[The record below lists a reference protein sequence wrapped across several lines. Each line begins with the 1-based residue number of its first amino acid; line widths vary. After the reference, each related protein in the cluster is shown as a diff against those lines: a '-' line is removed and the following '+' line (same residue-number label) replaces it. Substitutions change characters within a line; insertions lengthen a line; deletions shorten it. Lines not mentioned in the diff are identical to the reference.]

1 MKKTLM
7 TSRKL
12 LLSLPVLLVLWLTTW
27 TTQASACA
35 LEQSANYMVM
45 LQGSNKLN
53 IKLPLYDKESSD
65 CWLVEGIVY
74 IQIEGEQ
81 KETLFH
87 CESEHDIS
95 SDDYAPFITC
105 YAGVEGTM
113 VLSRSRGFSQ
123 VTIGGNSTK
132 ELCPCL
138 ENLEYALVDLTWTV
152 PSKYRGK
159 TVTISWYIHHDGNTG
174 EADKTISIKAT
185 TLTIPT
191 APDEIV
197 PTVMDP
203 IIAFD
208 ASRPNQ
214 MMVPYMMA
222 TTNIEDIWAY
232 YYYYNTASSSFMP
245 KMVPLD
251 KTKTS
256 DFLYLPANERFKS
269 FHVTAKYKN
278 SEGNEVTTYG
288 TDIDLPLLHHAKNLS
303 ASLMENGHVEVK
315 WNIEY
320 PEWKDLSDNDTWEIQ
335 RNLSGSPNNTQW
347 MTVGQVEYNPKA
359 TQYTFEDE
367 SFLVSY
373 EGQRVYYRVRR
384 VVTAVWNWCD
394 GSGYAQTVLSDI
406 PALPAI
412 TSGTVSRA
420 GNWTDSSHGVTVHFN
435 MGWPA
440 DACVLRNADDW
451 KNFAQRVN
459 NGEQVDAIMVAD
471 IDLGTEALTMVGT
484 SSAPYRGTFE
494 GNGHTLTFNPPTIN
508 ENYAAPFRYVG
519 DATISNLHTKGV
531 VTTSGKY
538 AAGLVAYV
546 ARSSTLNIENCIA
559 SVNLKSTVSDEANIG
574 GLVAFAMLST
584 QVNIKN
590 SLFDGSIEGANS
602 HHNGGLVGFSYGAVS
617 IHNCL
622 FAPSKLDTSLEGCE
636 TFARMQNKS
645 LLSISNSAYTA
656 TYGSV
661 PTSGVTDAKTLSA
674 SEQRNLLGDAWTV
687 SGDKAVPIVQ
697 HTSNSFTTLLWDNL
711 AKVVLNI
718 DKLVGDEV
726 RYTERHELTD
736 DERTKGVVNI
746 DLKTAC
752 VDHRFRMTV
761 ERANSKLPVST
772 AEDTPIEK
780 TETGED
786 AIYRFDNN
794 VVLSLAKVDTLQ
806 NGVKL
811 SWEAERG
818 QADYYRILRYDKMT
832 PEVVDTLQTGY
843 TETTYVDYT
852 VRPQHSYMFIIEG
865 VTQCEGD
872 NISKVTV
879 EGGCR
884 PTGMVRGYV
893 RLPNG
898 TGLPGYTVTAQPV
911 GDITGAEVRT
921 CVTDKTGF
929 FQIDSL
935 VYAKYGEYMLS
946 VSDPT
951 GEASFTS
958 QSVVFDDNVNLQVNV
973 NFTQP
978 NYYIFSGYVLY
989 EGSSIPV
996 SDVHFLR
1003 DGQEVVNASGKPV
1016 TTDNHGAFSVSVPQG
1031 SHQIQI
1037 VKNGHVFKDQGFFIT
1052 PDAKPDST
1060 WHNWT
1065 KSVSEVYLW
1074 DQTKVTLHGR
1084 VVGGKDQGEL
1094 KLGES
1099 LSKNNLGDDLTLVFQ
1114 LEGDNT
1120 SWMVRDQLDGSV
1132 TERHETIA
1140 HGKSDTT
1147 LVDTYRHRIVIHP
1160 DVKTGEYQLPLY
1172 PVKYKVTEIYAKGY
1186 PTLFQTG
1193 MVSETLDL
1201 NHCLNGDTAVYNR
1214 IYHSE
1219 PTLDIWQFTG
1229 SNDNYYGIKQY
1240 TSMDVTGRRD
1250 TIQVWHD
1257 GRYALGYPVFVAGAS
1272 VPMVLS
1278 AREEYRYNNEQ
1289 LGTLD
1294 VVQLNSGKVIINNG
1308 LIASDHSETLELDD
1322 DGQATYV
1329 FTPQN
1334 ATYMLRDDMALRT
1347 LKMTLLY
1354 DGSYYDIKPINAF
1367 IMASRP
1373 RSEGRRI
1380 VAGRNTHLIDILRDP
1395 PGGASYSYI
1404 ESGSKFSY
1412 SYSADL
1418 TIMGGVDL
1426 SLGVGYGSNFYT
1438 GVVAGGLVGA
1448 GTEAGAI
1455 SSSTNIGTLT
1465 YSLVSGKYQDWIYNY
1480 EFETKE
1486 RISTSSNVREI
1497 GANSDVYIGM
1507 TDDVI
1512 VEDALAVRMVNSKGL
1527 ELLRPGM
1534 GGTTVVDGHEYKV
1547 TGTTEVLARGWDETK
1562 KDSIFLIRDE
1572 VMQFS
1577 TKIHS
1582 TFVHSQHYL
1591 VEELIPNLIRQR
1603 DDMLL
1608 DYTATN
1614 DYAQTLAN
1622 QQKSPVYVSKVPID
1636 DAKFGGKG
1644 YYTVF
1649 YPQGEPNTWNDSIQ
1663 ALNNEIMT
1671 WAGFIKVNEK
1681 EKLEARELV
1690 KVYDFDGASSVDYSE
1705 TFTTNAGMHR
1715 YIQLPTSVNV
1725 GGGNFGG
1732 TIQPN
1737 PGHTT
1742 QSGGLLSTSVD
1753 FVAGGAKFTFGIS
1766 PVFNFDFNYKNGVDS
1781 TLTKTVGFKM
1791 ACSRR
1796 SNLSVAVYHENPQE
1810 EAYYNELKETGSW
1823 DGIYYSHVEEN
1834 LKNIYNGRP
1843 GSSNT
1848 TSYIANTSLVPRCR
1862 NLVFRTLGGAT
1873 ASPWE
1878 DEVRTILYNPGT
1890 ILDQKTMEIDKLR
1903 IWAKEASVS
1912 NVPYGEPARFTIYM
1926 TNESEFP
1933 DRVTRDL
1940 KYYLE
1945 DATNAGGAKVLVDG
1959 FPLTVSGIDLWL
1971 EPNTVIEKQIEVYAG
1986 AGYDYEN
1993 IGISLFNTED
2003 ALLDS
2008 KRVKTVS
2015 LSAHFVP
2022 AAGPVSISKPGDK
2035 WVVNTESAY
2044 DEEEKAYYL
2053 PVHID
2058 GFDVNFRNFDHIE
2071 LQYKLST
2078 QGDKDWVNICS
2089 YYRDNEEGRALM
2101 NQASGERQLIKSEGH
2116 IDAAFYGE
2124 KDPIEQYYDLRAVTY
2139 CRQGSGYLT
2148 RSSNILTGIK
2158 DTRRPQLF
2166 GTPQPVD
2173 GILDIGD
2180 DIILRFSEPIAGNY
2194 LSAVNN
2200 FEVKGHTNSTNIS
2213 LSSALRFNG
2222 QEIQMGF
2229 AQSPRDLSGRSFTI
2243 DLMLNPDKDGKSK
2256 TFFTHGENDHLLELG
2271 LTADDRLTAALSYD
2285 LNVEPTVF
2293 TATTPCKFD
2302 GLREVFCVFDA
2313 DTEKGTTDITFYD
2326 GNNQVG
2332 AFTYPRLYEG
2342 NGDVAIGHSTYY
2354 NLLKSDENYSGEML
2368 EFRLW
2373 NRALTTAEMNS
2384 YRQKQLRGSELGL
2397 LDNYPLS
2404 EGDGNYSYNRAAGG
2418 SDMTL
2423 VGHTWKI
2430 PNGIAMKLDGEKGF
2444 RLNSNPF
2451 NRFAHEDYTL
2461 MFKFRTTSDNGTLLA
2476 NGRATTEDGAK
2487 SHFRFYTEKGLLN
2500 LNLSGLNVNSQKG
2513 VNDGQWH
2520 QAVLTVNRSRNVGCL
2535 YLDEKLTNSFAVDT
2549 LGGIS
2554 GNLLAAGA
2562 TYVDASTVEN
2572 PANGHIDEIAM
2583 YEMALSE
2590 NVIRNNASATPT
2602 GEEMG
2607 LMAYLSFSESKRQAD
2622 NTMRLM
2628 PSGVSLRR
2636 YKDLIT
2642 GELTAQRD
2650 TIVAQNVVER
2660 LYDRQVFAPMH
2671 DKQEQENIRFSYVAD
2686 GKDLLMNLDVPEAT
2700 IEKSNI
2706 SIVVKGV
2713 TDLQGNQMASPVM
2726 MDLYV
2731 YRNPL
2736 RWKNKHLALTSRY
2749 GEELTFTATI
2759 QNLSGKLHSYE
2770 LQGLPTWM
2778 KASTLS
2784 GTIGAQDEETITFS
2798 ISPYTNIG
2806 NFEEIIYM
2814 MSDEGMSEPLP
2825 VSLKVRGETPDW
2837 AVDEALLRAN
2847 ISMSL
2852 IAQVKID
2859 GNVARDSEDML
2870 AVFNDSHRLLGV
2882 AHLTADQ
2889 TGGANDGLA
2898 FVNIYNSDYAHVTL
2912 SFEYFDASQGII
2924 YKVQPASGT
2933 LTFQR
2938 NTVLGTTTDPVVLE
2952 AGRYGDKVQAIPLKK
2967 GWNWVS
2973 FNVRPAD
2980 GSTVGQLL
2988 NNATK
2993 WQVGDALE
3001 AERDNGSLSLLSYK
3015 AVRNPNDPNTPLYAW
3030 DCADEVV
3037 KINPTKM
3044 YRFYSSNDKMGYIA
3058 GADDYLGITV
3068 KKGWNR
3074 IGFMSNINLPLS
3086 KALADYAEQGSAG
3099 DIVKSQSEFAVLT
3112 VDATGNKS
3120 WRGTLDFLRVGEGYM
3135 LKRNA
3140 DGEATF
3146 FYPYYYS
3153 DSQYSSRGAAP
3164 ARRAP
3169 AYENV
3174 SGTSMTVV
3182 AVADGVEVLPGDRLT
3197 AYRGA
3202 EVCGVAEADGEGLFF
3217 LSVGDTD
3224 QAASSRLL
3232 FTIERDDEMVAT
3244 STTTQMDYQAH
3255 AALGTPNEPT
3265 AIRFLAADSLDAD
3278 GWYTLSGVKLDR
3290 RPRQSGVYIHHRQ
3303 KVVIQ

>member
-1 MKKTLM
+1 MNKNLM
-7 TSRKL
+7 TAKVKDRFQL
-12 LLSLPVLLVLWLTTW
+12 LPMLLVMLLTSW
-27 TTQASACA
+27 ASKASACE
-35 LEQSANYMVM
+35 LEQTYNYMVM
-45 LQGSNKLN
+45 LQGSDKMS
-53 IKLPLYDKESSD
+53 IKLPLYDKEGID
-65 CWLVEGIVY
+65 CWMVEGIVY
-74 IQIEGEQ
+74 IQIDGQER
-81 KETLFH
+81 ETLFH
-87 CESEHDIS
+87 CESEKNID
-95 SDDYAPFITC
+95 SDDYCPLIYC
-105 YAGVEGTM
+105 YKGVDGTM
-113 VLSRSRGFSQ
+113 VLNRARGYSKMN
-123 VTIGGNSTK
+123 IGMATTRGV
-132 ELCPCL
+132 CPCE
-138 ENLEYALVDLTWTV
+138 ENKQYALVDLMWEI
-152 PSKYRGK
+152 PDKYRGK
-159 TVTISWYIHHDGNTG
+159 SVKISWYIHHDGNTVA
-174 EADKTISIKAT
+174 EANKTINIQSSSF
-185 TLTIPT
+185 TIPA
-191 APDEIV
+191 APAVIQ
-197 PTVMDP
+197 PTVMEP
-203 IIAFD
+203 IISFEMGK
-208 ASRPNQ
+208 PNQ

-222 TTNIEDIWAY
+222 ATNLTSIKAY
-232 YYYYNTASSSFMP
+232 YFELDNTSSILPTS
-245 KMVPLD
+245 KTLD
-251 KTKTS
+251 KTKNS
-256 DFLYLPANERFKS
+256 DFVYLPADKRVRDFYIHATYEDNEGKIK
-269 FHVTAKYKN
+269 T
-278 SEGNEVTTYG
+278 SESTH
-288 TDIDLPLLHHAKNLS
+288 IDLPIMHHAKNLT
-303 ASLMENGHVEVK
+303 ASLKENGHVEVK
-315 WNIEY
+315 WSIEF
-320 PEWKDLSDNDTWEIQ
+320 PEWKDIIDNDSWEIQ

-347 MTVGQVEYNPKA
+347 MTIGQLEYNQK
-359 TQYTFEDE
+359 TTDYVFEDE
-367 SFLVSY
+367 SFLTSY
-373 EGQRVYYRVRR
+373 QDNYVYYRVRR
-384 VVTAVWNWCD
+384 VTTAVWNWCE
-394 GSGYAQTVLSDI
+394 GSGYAMTMLPDI
-406 PALPAI
+406 PALP
-412 TSGTVSRA
+412 TVSGGTVSRA
-420 GNWTDSSHGVTVHFN
+420 GNWTESSHGVTVQFN
-435 MGWPA
+435 MGWHQNY
-440 DACVLRNADDW
+440 CFLRNAEDW
-451 KNFAQRVN
+451 KNFAQRANSGEAVN
-459 NGEQVDAIMVAD
+459 AIMMAD
-471 IDLGTEALTMVGT
+471 IDLGTEPLTMVGT
-484 SSAPYRGTFE
+484 LDNPYNGNLE
-494 GNGHTLTFNPPTIN
+494 GNGHTLTFNPPIN
-508 ENYAAPFRYVG
+508 NEKYAAPFQCVG
-519 DATISNLHTKGV
+519 NATIRNLHTKGSI
-531 VTTSGKY
+531 TTTNQY
-538 AAGLVAYV
+538 AAGLVGLIMTNS
-546 ARSSTLNIENCIA
+546 RPTIENCIS
-559 SVNLKSTVSDEANIG
+559 SVNLKSTKNGEAYIG
-574 GLVAFAMLST
+574 GLIAIVVT
-584 QVNIKN
+584 RQDVQIRNC
-590 SLFDGSIEGANS
+590 LFDGSIEGENCNN
-602 HHNGGLVGFSYGAVS
+602 NGGLVGNSATVVYIS
-617 IHNCL
+617 NCL
-622 FAPSKLDTSLEGCE
+622 FAPSRLNTNLDGCE
-636 TFARMQNKS
+636 TFGPRTWVE
-645 LLSISNSAYTA
+645 NSAYLA
-656 TYGSV
+656 TYGGV
-661 PTSGVTDAKTLSA
+661 PSDNRAIDAKNMSA
-674 SEQRNLLGDAWTV
+674 AALRDYLGEGWTV
-687 SGDKAVPIVQ
+687 SEDKVIPVVHHDA
-697 HTSNSFTTLLWDNL
+697 NSFNYLLWDNL

-718 DKLVGDEV
+718 DKMVGNEV
-726 RYTERHELTD
+726 RYTERHELTEE
-736 DERTKGVVNI
+736 EREAGKVNI

-752 VDHRFRMTV
+752 VDHRFRMVV
-761 ERANSKLPVST
+761 ERGNSKLPVLTT
-772 AEDTPIEK
+772 AETQIEK
-780 TETGED
+780 TETGEQ
-786 AIYRFDNN
+786 AIYKFDNN
-794 VVLSLAKVDTLQ
+794 VVLSKATAETLQ

-832 PEVVDTLQTGY
+832 PEKVDTLQNNY
-843 TETTYVDYT
+843 TQTSYVDYS
-852 VRPQHSYMFIIEG
+852 VRPQHNYTFIIEG
-865 VTQCEGD
+865 VTLCEGK
-872 NISKVTV
+872 NISKVKV
-879 EGGCR
+879 DGSCK

-898 TGLPGYTVTAQPV
+898 TGLPGYTVTAQPA
-911 GDITGAEVRT
+911 DNITGAEVRS
-921 CVTDKTGF
+921 CVTDETGYF
-929 FQIDSL
+929 EIDNL
-935 VYAKYGEYMLS
+935 IYTKYGEYMLS

-958 QSVVFDDNVNLQVNV
+958 QSVTFDDNTNLKVNI

-1003 DGQEVVNASGKPV
+1003 DGKEVMNASGKPI

-1037 VKNGHVFKDQGFFIT
+1037 VKEGHVFKNKGFFIT

-1084 VVGGKDQGEL
+1084 VVGGKDQGDLEL
-1094 KLGES
+1094 GKS
-1099 LSKNNLGDDLTLVFQ
+1099 LSNNNLGDDLTLVFQ

-1120 SWMVRDQLDGSV
+1120 SWIVRDQLDGTV
-1132 TERHETIA
+1132 TERHEKIA
-1140 HGKSDTT
+1140 HGKNDTT
-1147 LVDTYRHRIVIHP
+1147 HVDVYRHRIVIHP

-1201 NHCLNGDTAVYNR
+1201 HHYLNGDTAVYKR

-1219 PTLDIWQFTG
+1219 PTLDIWQFNG
-1229 SNDNYYGIKQY
+1229 SNDKYYGIRQY
-1240 TSMDVTGRRD
+1240 TSMDVAGTRD
-1250 TIQVWHD
+1250 TIKVWHD
-1257 GRYALGYPVFVAGAS
+1257 GHYSLGYPVFLAGAS
-1272 VPMVLS
+1272 VPMMLS

-1289 LGTLD
+1289 LGKLD

-1308 LIASDHSETLELDD
+1308 LISSDHSETLELDK
-1322 DGQATYV
+1322 DGQASYI

-1334 ATYMLRDDMALRT
+1334 ATFMLKDDMALRR

-1367 IMASRP
+1367 IMASQP
-1373 RSEGRRI
+1373 RKEGRRI
-1380 VAGRNTHLIDILRDP
+1380 LAGRNTHLIDILRDP

-1412 SYSADL
+1412 SYTYDL
-1418 TIMGGVDL
+1418 TITGGVDL
-1426 SLGVGYGSNFYT
+1426 SLGMGYGSNYYT
-1438 GVVAGGLVGA
+1438 GAVIAPSVGS
-1448 GTEAGAI
+1448 GTEAGTI
-1455 SSSTNIGTLT
+1455 MSSSNLATLK
-1465 YSLVSGKYQDWIYNY
+1465 YNLVSGKYSDWINRY

-1486 RISTSSNVREI
+1486 RISTSSKVREI

-1512 VEDALAVRMVNSKGL
+1512 VEDAIAVRIVNSKGL
-1527 ELLRPGM
+1527 EMLRPGM
-1534 GGTTVVDGHEYKV
+1534 GGTTVVNGHEYRV
-1547 TGTTEVLARGWDETK
+1547 TGTTDVLARGWDESK
-1562 KDSIFLIRDE
+1562 KDSIYLIRDE

-1577 TKIHS
+1577 TKINS
-1582 TFVHSQHYL
+1582 TFIHSQHFIL
-1591 VEELIPNLIRQR
+1591 EEIIPNLLRQR
-1603 DDMLL
+1603 NNMLL
-1608 DYTATN
+1608 DYTATS
-1614 DYAQTLAN
+1614 DYAQSLAN
-1622 QQKSPVYVSKVPID
+1622 QHKSPVYLSKVAKE
-1636 DAKFGGKG
+1636 DAKFGVENS
-1644 YYTVF
+1644 YTTY
-1649 YPQGEPNTWNDSIQ
+1649 YPQGMPNTWNDSIQ
-1663 ALNNEIMT
+1663 ALNSEIKT
-1671 WAGFIKVNEK
+1671 WAGFIAANEK
-1681 EKLEARELV
+1681 EKLEARDLV
-1690 KVYDFDGASSVDYSE
+1690 RVYDFDGASSVDYSE
-1705 TFTTNAGMHR
+1705 TFTTTEGMHR
-1715 YIQLPTSVNV
+1715 YTKLPVSANIGGYAGTSSDDGTEDASDTEVKYQAAGLTINV
-1725 GGGNFGG
+1725 
-1732 TIQPN
+1732 
-1737 PGHTT
+1737 
-1742 QSGGLLSTSVD
+1742 
-1753 FVAGGAKFTFGIS
+1753 GIS
-1766 PVFNFDFNYKNGVDS
+1766 PVLGFNYNYNNGVDS
-1781 TLTKTVGFKM
+1781 TLTKTVGFKL

-1796 SNLSVAVYHENPQE
+1796 SNLSVAVYHENPQDKAYFE
-1810 EAYYNELKETGSW
+1810 ELNKIGSQA
-1823 DGIYYSHVEEN
+1823 GVYFTHVENN
-1834 LKNIYNGRP
+1834 LKHIY
-1843 GSSNT
+1843 SSID
-1848 TSYIANTSLVPRCR
+1848 SYIVNPSVVPRCR
-1862 NLVFRTLGGAT
+1862 NLIFRTLGGAT

-1878 DEVRTILYNPGT
+1878 DEVRTIFYNPGT

-1903 IWAKEASVS
+1903 IWAKESSVS

-1959 FPLTVSGIDLWL
+1959 FPLTVTGIDLWL

-2022 AAGPVSISKPGDK
+2022 AAGPVNISKPGDK

-2044 DEEEKAYYL
+2044 DEEENAYYL

-2089 YYRDNEEGRALM
+2089 YYRDNEEGRKLM
-2101 NQASGERQLIKSEGH
+2101 DQASGERQLIKSEGH

-2229 AQSPRDLSGRSFTI
+2229 AQSPRDLSGRSFTV

-2256 TFFTHGENDHLLELG
+2256 TFFIHGENDHLLELG

-2285 LNVEPTVF
+2285 QNVEPTVF

-2342 NGDVAIGHSTYY
+2342 NGGVAIGHSTYY

-2397 LDNYPLS
+2397 LDNYPLNES
-2404 EGDGNYSYNRAAGG
+2404 DGNYSYNRAAGG
-2418 SDMTL
+2418 SDMIL
-2423 VGHTWKI
+2423 YGHTWKI
-2430 PNGIAMKLDGEKGF
+2430 PNGIGMKLDSEKGF
-2444 RLNSNPF
+2444 RMESNVF

-2590 NVIRNNASATPT
+2590 NVIRNNASVTPT

-2636 YKDLIT
+2636 HKDLTT

-2736 RWKNKHLALTSRY
+2736 RWKNKHLAMKSRY

-2825 VSLKVRGETPDW
+2825 ISLKVRGETPDW
-2837 AVDEALLRAN
+2837 AVDEDLLNTN
-2847 ISMSL
+2847 ISMSM
-2852 IAQVKID
+2852 IGQVKID
-2859 GNVARDSEDML
+2859 GNIARDSEDML
-2870 AVFNDSHRLLGV
+2870 AVFNESHRLLGV
-2882 AHLTADQ
+2882 THLTSDM
-2889 TGGANDGLA
+2889 TNGANDGLA
-2898 FVNIYNSDYAHVTL
+2898 FLNIYSTDYDNVPL
-2912 SFEYFDASQGII
+2912 NFEYFDASTGTI
-2924 YKVQPASGT
+2924 YKVEPMDRT
-2933 LTFQR
+2933 LYFQR
-2938 NTVLGTTTDPVVLE
+2938 NSVAGTTTDPIVLE
-2952 AGRYGDKVQAIPLKK
+2952 SERNGEKVQAIQLKK
-2967 GWNWVS
+2967 GWNWIS
-2973 FNVRPAD
+2973 FNVKPAEEN
-2980 GSTVGQLL
+2980 TMKQLL
-2988 NNATK
+2988 NNTTK
-2993 WQVGDALE
+2993 WQVGDAFE

-3015 AVRNPNDPNTPLYAW
+3015 ATNNPDDPNNPIYEW
-3030 DCADEVV
+3030 DCANEVI

-3044 YRFYSSNDKMGYIA
+3044 FRFYSNNNKMCYIA
-3058 GADDYLGITV
+3058 GNTDYLGITV

-3086 KALADYAEQGSAG
+3086 TALADYAEQGSAG
-3099 DIVKSQSEFAVLT
+3099 DIVKSQNEFAVLT
-3112 VDATGNKS
+3112 VDASGNKS
-3120 WRGTLDFLRVGEGYM
+3120 WRGTLEFLRVGEGYM

-3140 DGEATF
+3140 DGEAAF
-3146 FYPYYYS
+3146 YYPYYY
-3153 DSQYSSRGAAP
+3153 DSRYSTSEVKAI
-3164 ARRAP
+3164 RRAP

-3182 AVADGVEVLPGDRLT
+3182 AVAEGVEVMTGDRLT
-3197 AYRGA
+3197 AYRSA
-3202 EVCGVAEADGEGLFF
+3202 EVCGIAEANEQGLFF
-3217 LSVGDTD
+3217 LNVGDTD
-3224 QAASSRLL
+3224 NAIPQLT
-3232 FTIERDDEMVAT
+3232 FTIERDGEILAA
-3244 STTTQMDYQAH
+3244 STRSQMDYKAN
-3255 AALGTPNEPT
+3255 AAIGTPNEPT
-3265 AIRFLAADSLDAD
+3265 AISFIAADSLEAD
-3278 GWYTLSGVKLDR
+3278 GWYTVGGIKLNK
-3290 RPRQSGVYIHHRQ
+3290 RPTQTGVYIHNNR
-3303 KVVIQ
+3303 KVIIK

>member
-1 MKKTLM
+1 M
-7 TSRKL
+7 TAKVKDRFQL
-12 LLSLPVLLVLWLTTW
+12 LPVLMLMLLISWASK
-27 TTQASACA
+27 ASACE
-35 LEQSANYMVM
+35 LEQTYNYMVM
-45 LQGSNKLN
+45 LQGSDKMS
-53 IKLPLYDKESSD
+53 IKLPLYDKEGID
-65 CWLVEGIVY
+65 CWMVEGIVY
-74 IQIEGEQ
+74 IQIDGQER
-81 KETLFH
+81 ETLFH
-87 CESEHDIS
+87 CESEKNID
-95 SDDYAPFITC
+95 SDDYCPLIYC
-105 YAGVEGTM
+105 YKGVDGAM
-113 VLSRSRGFSQ
+113 VLNRARGYSKMN
-123 VTIGGNSTK
+123 IGMATTRGV
-132 ELCPCL
+132 CPCE
-138 ENLEYALVDLTWTV
+138 ENKQYALVDLMWEI
-152 PSKYRGK
+152 PDKYRGK
-159 TVTISWYIHHDGNTG
+159 SVKISWYIHHDGNTVA
-174 EADKTISIKAT
+174 EANKTINIQSSSF
-185 TLTIPT
+185 TIPA
-191 APDEIV
+191 APAVIQ
-197 PTVMDP
+197 PTVMEP
-203 IIAFD
+203 IISFEMGK
-208 ASRPNQ
+208 PNQ

-222 TTNIEDIWAY
+222 ATNLTSIKAY
-232 YYYYNTASSSFMP
+232 YFELDNTSSILPTS
-245 KMVPLD
+245 KTLD
-251 KTKTS
+251 KTKNS
-256 DFLYLPANERFKS
+256 DFVYLPADKRVRDFYIHATYEDNEGKIK
-269 FHVTAKYKN
+269 T
-278 SEGNEVTTYG
+278 SESTH
-288 TDIDLPLLHHAKNLS
+288 IDLPIMHHAKNLT
-303 ASLMENGHVEVK
+303 ASLKENGHVEVK
-315 WNIEY
+315 WSIEF
-320 PEWKDLSDNDTWEIQ
+320 PEWKDIIDNDSWEIQ

-347 MTVGQVEYNPKA
+347 MTIGQLEYNQK
-359 TQYTFEDE
+359 TTDYVFEDE
-367 SFLVSY
+367 SFLTSY
-373 EGQRVYYRVRR
+373 QDNYVYYRVRR
-384 VVTAVWNWCD
+384 VTTAVWNWCE
-394 GSGYAQTVLSDI
+394 GSGYAMTMLPDI
-406 PALPAI
+406 PALP
-412 TSGTVSRA
+412 TVSGGTVSRA
-420 GNWTDSSHGVTVHFN
+420 GNWTESSHGVTVQFN
-435 MGWPA
+435 MGWHQNY
-440 DACVLRNADDW
+440 CFLRNAEDW
-451 KNFAQRVN
+451 KNFAQRANSGEAVN
-459 NGEQVDAIMVAD
+459 AIMMAD
-471 IDLGTEALTMVGT
+471 IDLGTEPLTMVGT
-484 SSAPYRGTFE
+484 LDSPYNGNLE
-494 GNGHTLTFNPPTIN
+494 GNGHTLTFNPPIN
-508 ENYAAPFRYVG
+508 NEKYAAPFQCVG
-519 DATISNLHTKGV
+519 NATIRNLHTKGSI
-531 VTTSGKY
+531 TTTNQY
-538 AAGLVAYV
+538 AAGLVGLIMTNS
-546 ARSSTLNIENCIA
+546 RPTIENCIS
-559 SVNLKSTVSDEANIG
+559 SVNLKSTKNGEAYIG
-574 GLVAFAMLST
+574 GLIAIVVT
-584 QVNIKN
+584 RQDVQIRNC
-590 SLFDGSIEGANS
+590 LFDGSIEGENCNN
-602 HHNGGLVGFSYGAVS
+602 NGGLVGNSATVVYIS
-617 IHNCL
+617 NCL
-622 FAPSKLDTSLEGCE
+622 FAPSRLNTNLDGCE
-636 TFARMQNKS
+636 TFGPRTWVE
-645 LLSISNSAYTA
+645 NSAYLA
-656 TYGSV
+656 TYGGV
-661 PTSGVTDAKTLSA
+661 PSDNRAIDAKNMSA
-674 SEQRNLLGDAWTV
+674 AALRDYLGDGWTV
-687 SGDKAVPIVQ
+687 SEDKVIPVVHHDA
-697 HTSNSFTTLLWDNL
+697 NSFNYLLWDNL

-718 DKLVGDEV
+718 DKMVGNEV
-726 RYTERHELTD
+726 RYTERHELTEE
-736 DERTKGVVNI
+736 EREAGKVNI

-752 VDHRFRMTV
+752 VDHRFRMVV
-761 ERANSKLPVST
+761 ERGNSKLPVLTT
-772 AEDTPIEK
+772 AETQIEK
-780 TETGED
+780 TETGEQ
-786 AIYRFDNN
+786 AIYKFDNN
-794 VVLSLAKVDTLQ
+794 VVLSKATAETLQ

-832 PEVVDTLQTGY
+832 PEKVDTLQNNY
-843 TETTYVDYT
+843 TQTSYVDYS
-852 VRPQHSYMFIIEG
+852 VRPQHNYTFIIEG
-865 VTQCEGD
+865 VTLCEGN
-872 NISKVTV
+872 NISKVKV
-879 EGGCR
+879 DGSCK

-898 TGLPGYTVTAQPV
+898 TGLPGYTVTAQPA
-911 GDITGAEVRT
+911 DNISGAEVRS
-921 CVTDKTGF
+921 CVTDETGYF
-929 FQIDSL
+929 EIDNL
-935 VYAKYGEYMLS
+935 IYTKYGEYMLS

-958 QSVVFDDNVNLQVNV
+958 QSVTFDDNTNLKVNI

-1003 DGQEVVNASGKPV
+1003 DGKEVMNASGKPI

-1037 VKNGHVFKDQGFFIT
+1037 VKEGHVFKNKGFFIT

-1084 VVGGKDQGEL
+1084 VVGGKDQGDLEL
-1094 KLGES
+1094 GKS
-1099 LSKNNLGDDLTLVFQ
+1099 LSNNNLGDDLTLVFQ

-1120 SWMVRDQLDGSV
+1120 SWIVRDQLDGTV
-1132 TERHETIA
+1132 TERHEKIA
-1140 HGKSDTT
+1140 HGKNDTT
-1147 LVDTYRHRIVIHP
+1147 HVDVYRHRIVIHP

-1201 NHCLNGDTAVYNR
+1201 HHYLNGDTAVYKR
-1214 IYHSE
+1214 IYHSG
-1219 PTLDIWQFTG
+1219 PTLDIWQFNG
-1229 SNDNYYGIKQY
+1229 SNDKYYGIRQY
-1240 TSMDVTGRRD
+1240 TSMDVAGTRD
-1250 TIQVWHD
+1250 TIKVWHD
-1257 GRYALGYPVFVAGAS
+1257 GHYSLGYPVFMAGAS
-1272 VPMVLS
+1272 VPMMLS

-1289 LGTLD
+1289 LGKLD

-1308 LIASDHSETLELDD
+1308 LISSDHSETLELDK

-1334 ATYMLRDDMALRT
+1334 ATFMLKDNMALRT

-1367 IMASRP
+1367 IMASQP
-1373 RSEGRRI
+1373 RKEGRRI
-1380 VAGRNTHLIDILRDP
+1380 LAGRNTHLIDILRDP

-1412 SYSADL
+1412 SYTSDL
-1418 TIMGGVDL
+1418 TITGGVDL
-1426 SLGVGYGSNFYT
+1426 SLGMGYGSNYYT
-1438 GVVAGGLVGA
+1438 GAVIAPSVGS
-1448 GTEAGAI
+1448 GTEAGTI
-1455 SSSTNIGTLT
+1455 MSSSNLATFKYN
-1465 YSLVSGKYQDWIYNY
+1465 LVSGKYSDWINHY

-1486 RISTSSNVREI
+1486 RISTSSKVREI

-1512 VEDALAVRMVNSKGL
+1512 VEDAIAVRIVNSKGL
-1527 ELLRPGM
+1527 EMLRPGM
-1534 GGTTVVDGHEYKV
+1534 GGTTVVNGHEYRV
-1547 TGTTEVLARGWDETK
+1547 TGTTDVLARGWDETK
-1562 KDSIFLIRDE
+1562 KDSIYLIRDE

-1577 TKIHS
+1577 TKINS
-1582 TFVHSQHYL
+1582 TFIHSQHFIL
-1591 VEELIPNLIRQR
+1591 EEIIPNLLRQR
-1603 DDMLL
+1603 NNMLL
-1608 DYTATN
+1608 DYTATS
-1614 DYAQTLAN
+1614 DYAQSLAN
-1622 QQKSPVYVSKVPID
+1622 QHKSPVYLSKVAKE
-1636 DAKFGGKG
+1636 DAKFGVENS
-1644 YYTVF
+1644 YTTY
-1649 YPQGEPNTWNDSIQ
+1649 YPQGMPNTWNDSIQ
-1663 ALNNEIMT
+1663 ALNSEIKT
-1671 WAGFIKVNEK
+1671 WAGFIAANEK
-1681 EKLEARELV
+1681 EKLEARDLV
-1690 KVYDFDGASSVDYSE
+1690 RVYDFDGASSVDYSE
-1705 TFTTNAGMHR
+1705 TFTTTEGMHR
-1715 YIQLPTSVNV
+1715 YTKLPVSANIGGYAGTSSDDGKEDASDTEVKYQAAGLTINV
-1725 GGGNFGG
+1725 
-1732 TIQPN
+1732 
-1737 PGHTT
+1737 
-1742 QSGGLLSTSVD
+1742 
-1753 FVAGGAKFTFGIS
+1753 GIS
-1766 PVFNFDFNYKNGVDS
+1766 PVLGFNYNYNNGVDS
-1781 TLTKTVGFKM
+1781 TLTKTVGFKL

-1796 SNLSVAVYHENPQE
+1796 SNLSVAVYHENPQDKAYFE
-1810 EAYYNELKETGSW
+1810 ELNKIGSQA
-1823 DGIYYSHVEEN
+1823 GVYFTHVENN
-1834 LKNIYNGRP
+1834 LKHIY
-1843 GSSNT
+1843 SSID
-1848 TSYIANTSLVPRCR
+1848 SYIVNPSVVPRCR
-1862 NLVFRTLGGAT
+1862 NLIFRTLGGAT

-1878 DEVRTILYNPGT
+1878 DEVRTIFYNPGT

-1959 FPLTVSGIDLWL
+1959 FPLTVTGIDLWL

-2022 AAGPVSISKPGDK
+2022 AAGPVNISKPGDK

-2044 DEEEKAYYL
+2044 DEEENAYYL

-2089 YYRDNEEGRALM
+2089 YYRDNEEGRKLM
-2101 NQASGERQLIKSEGH
+2101 DQASGERQLIKSEGH

-2222 QEIQMGF
+2222 QEFQMGF
-2229 AQSPRDLSGRSFTI
+2229 AQSPRDLSGRSFTV

-2256 TFFTHGENDHLLELG
+2256 TFFIHGENDHLLELG

-2285 LNVEPTVF
+2285 QNVEPTVF

-2326 GNNQVG
+2326 GNNLVG

-2342 NGDVAIGHSTYY
+2342 NGGVAIGHSTYY

-2397 LDNYPLS
+2397 LDNYPLNES
-2404 EGDGNYSYNRAAGG
+2404 DGNYSYNRAAGG
-2418 SDMTL
+2418 SDMVL
-2423 VGHTWKI
+2423 YGHTWKI
-2430 PNGIAMKLDGEKGF
+2430 PNGIGMKLDSEKGF
-2444 RLNSNPF
+2444 RMESNVF

-2636 YKDLIT
+2636 HKDLTT

-2736 RWKNKHLALTSRY
+2736 RWKNKHLAMKSRY

-2825 VSLKVRGETPDW
+2825 ISLKVRGETPDW
-2837 AVDEALLRAN
+2837 AVDEDLLNTN
-2847 ISMSL
+2847 ISMSM
-2852 IAQVKID
+2852 IGQVKID
-2859 GNVARDSEDML
+2859 GNIARDSEDML
-2870 AVFNDSHRLLGV
+2870 AVFNESHRLLGV
-2882 AHLTADQ
+2882 THLTSDM
-2889 TGGANDGLA
+2889 TNGANDGLA
-2898 FVNIYNSDYAHVTL
+2898 FLNIYSTDYDNVPL
-2912 SFEYFDASQGII
+2912 NFEYFDASTGTI
-2924 YKVQPASGT
+2924 YKVEPMDRTQY
-2933 LTFQR
+2933 FQR
-2938 NTVLGTTTDPVVLE
+2938 NSVAGTTTDPIVLE
-2952 AGRYGDKVQAIPLKK
+2952 SERNGEKVQAIQLKK
-2967 GWNWVS
+2967 GWNWIS
-2973 FNVRPAD
+2973 FNVKPAEEN
-2980 GSTVGQLL
+2980 TMKQLL
-2988 NNATK
+2988 NNTTK
-2993 WQVGDALE
+2993 WQVGDAFE

-3015 AVRNPNDPNTPLYAW
+3015 ATNNPDDPNNPIYEW
-3030 DCADEVV
+3030 DCANEVI

-3044 YRFYSSNDKMGYIA
+3044 FRIYSNNNKMCYIA
-3058 GADDYLGITV
+3058 GNTDYLGITV

-3086 KALADYAEQGSAG
+3086 TALADYAEQGSAG
-3099 DIVKSQSEFAVLT
+3099 DIVKSQNEFAVLT
-3112 VDATGNKS
+3112 VDASGNKS
-3120 WRGTLDFLRVGEGYM
+3120 WRGTLEFLRVGEGYM

-3146 FYPYYYS
+3146 YYPYYY
-3153 DSQYSSRGAAP
+3153 DSRYNTSEVKAI
-3164 ARRAP
+3164 RRAP

-3182 AVADGVEVLPGDRLT
+3182 AVAEGVEVMTGDRLT
-3197 AYRGA
+3197 AYRSA
-3202 EVCGVAEADGEGLFF
+3202 EVCGIAEANEQGLFF
-3217 LSVGDTD
+3217 LNVGDTD
-3224 QAASSRLL
+3224 NAIPQLT
-3232 FTIERDDEMVAT
+3232 FTIERDGEILAA
-3244 STTTQMDYQAH
+3244 STRSQMDYKAN
-3255 AALGTPNEPT
+3255 AAIGTPNEPT
-3265 AIRFLAADSLDAD
+3265 AISFIAADSLEAD
-3278 GWYTLSGVKLDR
+3278 GWYTVGGIKLNK
-3290 RPRQSGVYIHHRQ
+3290 RPTQTGVYIHNNR
-3303 KVVIQ
+3303 KVIIK